1 MYLVAG
7 LGNPGASY
15 RNSRHN
21 IGFMVLDAF
30 SRDRGV
36 SHARQGFQSR
46 FARTTWGGTDLVLLW
61 PLTFMNNSGMA
72 VRAAADYYRIRIADI
87 LVIHDDLDIPPGRVK
102 ISRGGG
108 AAGHKGILSIISH
121 AGSSEFPRIR
131 VGIGRP
137 RYGEAIENYVLAACY
152 EDERE
157 NISGAVSAAVKA
169 CELIIEEGIEQA
181 MNKVN
186 RHNLSKEEVSD

>member
-1 MYLVAG
+1 
-7 LGNPGASY
+7 
-15 RNSRHN
+15 
-21 IGFMVLDAF
+21 MVLDAL
-30 SRDRGV
+30 SREKGV

-46 FARTTWGGTDLVLLW
+46 FARMTWAGADLVLLW
-61 PLTFMNNSGMA
+61 PMTYMNNSGMA

-108 AAGHKGILSIISH
+108 AAGHKGIISIISH
-121 AGSSEFPRIR
+121 IGSSEFPRVR

-137 RYGEAIENYVLAACY
+137 RYGEAIEDYVLASCY
-152 EDERE
+152 KDEQE
-157 NISGAVSAAVKA
+157 GISGAVSAAVKA
-169 CELIIEEGIEQA
+169 CKLIVEKGIEAA
-181 MNKVN
+181 MNEIN